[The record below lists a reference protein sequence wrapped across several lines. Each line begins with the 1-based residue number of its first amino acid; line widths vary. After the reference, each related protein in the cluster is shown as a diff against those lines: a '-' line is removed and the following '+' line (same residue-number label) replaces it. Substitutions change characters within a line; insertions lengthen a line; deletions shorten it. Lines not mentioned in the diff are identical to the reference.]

1 MRADL
6 GGFRVADGAAVAL
19 GRDCQRL
26 RCVQHVAIIETEVP
40 GQLIDPD
47 FAAARHSGLQ

>member
-1 MRADL
+1 VIPDL
-6 GGFRVADGAAVAL
+6 GGFCVADGAAVAL
-19 GRDCQRL
+19 GCDRQRL
-26 RCVQHVAIIETEVP
+26 RGVQHVAVVETKVS